1 MSSFLT
7 TALAQFHGLPTT
19 LDLCVDTHVGKVSKQ
34 RAKRY
39 LRHIPLGEDKRVR
52 GYRTL
57 PLEWSPAMAYVVGLL
72 ATDGCLSSDRRHI
85 ILTSRDR
92 QLVEAFLQCLGR
104 PIRWTVGRTRRG
116 KRAYY
121 AQFSDVAFYDWLLS
135 IGLTP
140 RKSLTLGPIA
150 VPDAHLLQL
159 VRGLLD
165 GDGSI
170 MVFRHKPTPTEYPN
184 YSYER
189 LWVFFL
195 SASKCHIDWLRS
207 RLKAAL
213 GLGGYVE
220 RIVRKKRRDLFRL
233 KYGKRESII
242 LLRLLYSNPN
252 APCLERKRR
261 KWTNYASRTL
271 GAGGGS

>member
-1 MSSFLT
+1 MISW
-7 TALAQFHGLPTT
+7 LPTT
-19 LDLCVDTHVGKVSKQ
+19 LHLCVDARVPKVRKP

-39 LRHIPLGEDKRVR
+39 QRHVSLADDKRLR
-52 GYRTL
+52 GYRTV
-57 PLEWSPAMAYVVGLL
+57 PLEWSPAMAYAVGLL
-72 ATDGCLSSDRRHI
+72 ATDGCLSKDRRHI

-92 QLVEAFLQCLGR
+92 QLVETYLQCLRR

-121 AQFSDVAFYDWLLS
+121 AQFSDVAFYDWLQS
-135 IGLTP
+135 IGLSP
-140 RKSLTLGPIA
+140 RKSLTLGPID
-150 VPDAHLLQL
+150 VPDAHLLHL
-159 VRGLLD
+159 ARGLLD

-170 MVFRHKPTPTEYPN
+170 SVFRHRPTPREYPN
-184 YSYER
+184 YTYER

-207 RLKAAL
+207 RMKAAL
-213 GLGGYVE
+213 GLDGCVE

-242 LLRLLYSNPN
+242 LLRSLYSDPN
-252 APCLERKRR
+252 APCLDRKRR
-261 KWTNYASRTL
+261 KWTDYSSRTL

>member
-1 MSSFLT
+1 M
-7 TALAQFHGLPTT
+7 
-19 LDLCVDTHVGKVSKQ
+19 VKVRKQ

-39 LRHIPLGEDKRVR
+39 LRHVALEDDKRVR

-57 PLEWSPAMAYVVGLL
+57 PLGWSPAMAYVVGLL
-72 ATDGCLSSDRRHI
+72 ATDGCLSSDRRHV

-92 QLVEAFLQCLGR
+92 QLVETYLQCLGR

-135 IGLTP
+135 VGLTP
-140 RKSLTLGPIA
+140 RKSLTLGGIA
-150 VPDAHLLQL
+150 VPDADLLQL

-170 MVFRHKPTPTEYPN
+170 MVFRHKPTPTKYPN
-184 YSYER
+184 YTYER

-207 RLKAAL
+207 RLRAAL
-213 GLGGYVE
+213 GLDGYIE

-242 LLRLLYSNPN
+242 LLRLLYSDPN

-261 KWTNYASRTL
+261 KWTEYASRTF
-271 GAGGGS
+271 GAEGGT

>member
-1 MSSFLT
+1 M
-7 TALAQFHGLPTT
+7 
-19 LDLCVDTHVGKVSKQ
+19 HVSRVTKQ
-34 RAKRY
+34 RAERY

-57 PLEWSPAMAYVVGLL
+57 SLEWSSAMAYVVGLL

-92 QLVEAFLQCLGR
+92 QLVQTYLECLGR
-104 PIRWTVGRTRRG
+104 PIRYTLGRTRRG
-116 KRAYY
+116 KLAYY
-121 AQFSDVAFYDWLLS
+121 AQSSDVAFYDWLKS

-140 RKSLTLGPIA
+140 RKSLTLGPIE
-150 VPDAHLLQL
+150 VPDAYLLPL

-170 MVFRHKPTPTEYPN
+170 VNFRHRPTPTKYPN
-184 YSYER
+184 YVYER

-195 SASKCHIDWLRS
+195 SASRSHIDWLRD
-207 RLKAAL
+207 RLKEAV
-213 GLGGYVE
+213 GLNGYVE

-242 LLRLLYSNPN
+242 LLRLLYADSS

-261 KWTNYASRTL
+261 IWTEYSSKNFC
-271 GAGGGS
+271 AGGGS

>member
-1 MSSFLT
+1 M
-7 TALAQFHGLPTT
+7 
-19 LDLCVDTHVGKVSKQ
+19 GKVSKQ

-39 LRHIPLGEDKRVR
+39 LRHIPLGQDKRVR

-57 PLEWSPAMAYVVGLL
+57 PLQWSPAMAYVVGLL

-85 ILTSRDR
+85 ILTSCDR
-92 QLVEAFLQCLGR
+92 QLVETYLGCLGR
-104 PIRWTVGRTRRG
+104 PIRWTIGRTRRG

-140 RKSLTLGPIA
+140 RKSLTLGPIN
-150 VPDAHLLQL
+150 VPERYLLPL
-159 VRGLLD
+159 IRGLLD

-170 MVFRHKPTPTEYPN
+170 MVFSHKPTPAKYPEYV
-184 YSYER
+184 YEG
-189 LWVFFL
+189 LWVVFL
-195 SASKCHIDWLRS
+195 SASRSHIDWLRD
-207 RLKAAL
+207 RVKEAV
-213 GLGGYVE
+213 GLTGYVE

-242 LLRLLYSNPN
+242 LLRLLYADSS
-252 APCLERKRR
+252 APCLERKRMI
-261 KWTNYASRTL
+261 WTKYSSKNSC
-271 GAGGGS
+271 AGGGS